1 MIAALTEFLTLP
13 AKGGRSPCVRLC
25 THPSVQFRFPTGG
38 QCRGSAAVRAVTVM
52 TFLGGVIRVSVRLDG
67 DLSVLVDRPSAEAA
81 RIHVGAAVKVAVSYQ
96 VLVVDPP
103 AR

>member
-1 MIAALTEFLTLP
+1 MPMMLPPVAGPVVDPVGPADGPLLALEN
-13 AKGGRSPCVRLC
+13 
-25 THPSVQFRFPTGG
+25 
-38 QCRGSAAVRAVTVM
+38 
-52 TFLGGVIRVSVRLDG
+52 
-67 DLSVLVDRPSAEAA
+67 RPVAEED

>member
-1 MIAALTEFLTLP
+1 VCASVHTPVGPVSLP
-13 AKGGRSPCVRLC
+13 NGWAV
-25 THPSVQFRFPTGG
+25 
-38 QCRGSAAVRAVTVM
+38 RGSAAVRAVTVM
-52 TFLGGVIRVSVRLDG
+52 TFLGGATRVSVRLGG
-67 DLSVLVDRPSAEAA
+67 DLSVLVDRPSVEAA